1 MSDCGASNNRF
12 ASSDTNFTDRS
23 GPGRTQ
29 ATPEATRTS
38 TTLVIAG
45 DTDSTRNGTTGAF
58 GNGSTAAA
66 GAALE
71 ALFGGGVVFFAG
83 GSGGRLNAGMATVFV
98 VWDRV
103 FFGGSHFSHK
113 IPVEISRPHM
123 KHLEAM
129 RRFRTAD
136 VTRVPAVSQREID
149 SGRFATRSTSS

>member
-23 GPGRTQ
+23 GPRRTQ

-66 GAALE
+66 GTAVDP
-71 ALFGGGVVFFAG
+71 LFDGGVVFCSG
-83 GSGGRLNAGMATVFV
+83 GSGERLNAGIATVFV
-98 VWDRV
+98 
-103 FFGGSHFSHK
+103 
-113 IPVEISRPHM
+113 
-123 KHLEAM
+123 
-129 RRFRTAD
+129 
-136 VTRVPAVSQREID
+136 D
-149 SGRFATRSTSS
+149 SD